1 MVPGLSCWHLST
13 AGNIAREVDT
23 IIILCEPS
31 FGSSSLKILLERRFY
46 GSKLE
51 LLALLSTAENIA
63 REVDIIIILCVPSFG
78 SSSLKILLER

>member
-46 GSKLE
+46 FLWLWPGTECGYCQQLFC
-51 LLALLSTAENIA
+51 
-63 REVDIIIILCVPSFG
+63 RGD
-78 SSSLKILLER
+78 